1 MNYPPLWTPETIIQW
16 VDERLEESRTL
27 YAAGEVPQPVAFREL
42 CSQWQW
48 AKRSDVY
55 THLLH
60 RYPAK
65 LLSYIPIFFLS
76 SSLATLDDRILDPFA
91 GTGTVLLESI
101 SHPYFPRNC
110 YGVEISPLARLI
122 AKVKT
127 TPINP
132 DVLEVKSEQLYH
144 LIREYDIKPDIP
156 DFPNR
161 DYWFRSEVLEE
172 IAKVRA
178 CINNLESGEDEK
190 DFFLVCLSSIIR
202 DVSWADTKIAPPVK
216 LRADK
221 FPEEQRLFIEKI
233 LAKKSSANVFVYFQQ
248 AVARNTSRMRR
259 LYEYWIKRQQIR
271 AEIIWD
277 DARSI
282 AKGSYAG
289 KGIVIKTA
297 PESLDGQIGLVITS
311 PPYINAQKY
320 VRTTKLELWCL
331 GLETRDSIQG
341 LDEAIIGS
349 ERIYYEDYKELR
361 AFGNP
366 LADQLLGAIYD
377 KSPRQAGIVSRYFR
391 DMRIAIQAIHRVLK
405 AGGYFVMVVGD
416 NRICSQTVESHKI
429 LADIAKENNDFS
441 IESVMVDTIRSRGLI
456 TKRHETAGVI
466 PEEWV
471 LVMRKHSIESQ

>member
-1 MNYPPLWTPETIIQW
+1 MNYPPLWTPETLIQW
-16 VDERLEESRTL
+16 VDERLEESQAL

-65 LLSYIPIFFLS
+65 LLAYIPIFFLS
-76 SSLATLDDRILDPFA
+76 SSLATLEDKILDPFA

-110 YGVEISPLARLI
+110 YGVEINPLARLI

-132 DVLEVKSEQLYH
+132 DVLEVKSEQLYR
-144 LIREYDIKPDIP
+144 LIREYDSKPDIP

-161 DYWFRSEVLEE
+161 DYWFRGEVLEE
-172 IAKVRA
+172 TAKVKA
-178 CINNLESGEDEK
+178 CINNLETGEDEK
-190 DFFLVCLSSIIR
+190 DFFLICLSSIIR
-202 DVSWADTKIAPPVK
+202 DVSWADPKVAPPVK

-221 FPEEQRLFIEKI
+221 FPEEQRPFIEKI

-248 AVARNTSRMRR
+248 AVARNTSRMRH
-259 LYEYWIKRQQIR
+259 LYEYWSKRQKIQ

-282 AKGSYAG
+282 AKGCYAG
-289 KGIVIKTA
+289 KGIIIKNA

-331 GLETRDSIQG
+331 GLETRDSIQD
-341 LDEAIIGS
+341 LDKSLIGS

-366 LADQLLGAIYD
+366 LADQLLGTIYD
-377 KSPRQAGIVSRYFR
+377 KSPKQAGVVLRYFQ
-391 DMRIAIQAIHRVLK
+391 DMRTVMQAIHRVLK
-405 AGGYFVMVVGD
+405 PDGHFILVVGD
-416 NRICSQTVESHKI
+416 NRVCGQSVENHKI
-429 LADIAKENNDFS
+429 LAEIAQENNNFIVQS
-441 IESVMVDTIRSRGLI
+441 ILVDSIRSRGLI
-456 TKRHETAGVI
+456 TKRHATAGVI

-471 LVMRKHSIESQ
+471 IVMRKRPTESH